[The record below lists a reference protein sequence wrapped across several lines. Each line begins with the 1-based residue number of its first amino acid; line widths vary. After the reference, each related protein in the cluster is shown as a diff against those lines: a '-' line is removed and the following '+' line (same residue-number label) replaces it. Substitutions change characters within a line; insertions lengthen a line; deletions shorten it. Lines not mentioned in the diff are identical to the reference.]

1 VSFCCS
7 YMPIMGSTKSKWLR
21 RMRRKLL
28 LLPPMG
34 FIATSPCLMVSKMS
48 CPHSFTAR
56 TFQDDVPAI
65 IDVYVYDIVVKTRQR
80 SSILLDLAPVF
91 DMLRSTRMMLNPKKC
106 VLGVFGGKLLDFLVS
121 H

>member
-1 VSFCCS
+1 
-7 YMPIMGSTKSKWLR
+7 
-21 RMRRKLL
+21 
-28 LLPPMG
+28 MG

-65 IDVYVYDIVVKTRQR
+65 IEVYVYDIVVKTRQR

-91 DMLRSTRMMLNPKKC
+91 DRLHSTRMMLNPKKC

-121 H
+121 HRGIVADLEKI